1 MAWLDDF
8 NRGSLRAGTALENP
22 FAIGGA
28 RAGQDF
34 ARGGGGGGSGGGCL
48 FLIGLLLLG
57 YLVLI
62 AAVPTIVLAFFG
74 APVLSALLWLRGY
87 RLGFR
92 AVFLATIKVMFV
104 FSVLCAIE
112 FHLLRLVP
120 ITLGAGPVGQA
131 LGWLMLQGNS
141 WLTSGHRFEIA
152 TGFAA
157 APPSL
162 SACIQALALI
172 AVLPLLGMA
181 LTLGRLTERP
191 GLLAYLV
198 NLASCAVTL
207 AGAGVLG
214 WLTMAALAH
223 YGTPLA
229 VPLLGYAF
237 TAGLFFGIVA
247 LIGGLV
253 AGLLGA
259 VHPQLRFGGMVFGV
273 FCGLLIWGAL
283 GAVAFF
289 YFRGADPVVALM
301 QGRPLEGGLAPAM
314 LAYIGLQLP
323 GLVLAARIVGA
334 ELEPRLQ
341 IVLGAG
347 LALLGN
353 GTALALIG
361 LLDLR

>member
-8 NRGSLRAGTALENP
+8 NRGSLRAGSALENP

-34 ARGGGGGGSGGGCL
+34 ARGGGGGGGGCL

-57 YLVLI
+57 YLLLI
-62 AAVPTIVLAFFG
+62 AAVPAIFLSFFG
-74 APVLSALLWLRGY
+74 APVLSAVLWLRGY
-87 RLGFR
+87 RIAFR
-92 AVFLATIKVMFV
+92 TVFLATIKAMFV
-104 FSVLCAIE
+104 FSALGAIE
-112 FHLLRLVP
+112 VHLLRLAP
-120 ITLGAGPVGQA
+120 ATLGAGPVGQA
-131 LGWLMLQGNS
+131 LGWMILQASS
-141 WLTSGHRFEIA
+141 WLTSGHGFEIA
-152 TGFAA
+152 TGFAV
-157 APPSL
+157 APPPL
-162 SACIQALALI
+162 SACIQALALM

-181 LTLGRLTERP
+181 FTLGRLVDRS
-191 GLLAYLV
+191 GLPAYLA

-207 AGAGVLG
+207 AGAGALG
-214 WLTMAALAH
+214 WLTMVALAH

-229 VPLLGYAF
+229 VPLAGYGF
-237 TAGLFFGIVA
+237 MAGLFFGIVA

-253 AGLLGA
+253 AGVLGA
-259 VHPQLRFGGMVFGV
+259 VHPRLRFGGMVFGV

-283 GAVAFF
+283 CAVAYL
-289 YFRGADPVVALM
+289 YFRGADPVVAFM
-301 QGRPLEGGLAPAM
+301 QGLPIESGLAPAM

-334 ELEPRLQ
+334 ELEPGLQ
-341 IVLGAG
+341 IALGAG

-353 GTALALIG
+353 GTAFALIR